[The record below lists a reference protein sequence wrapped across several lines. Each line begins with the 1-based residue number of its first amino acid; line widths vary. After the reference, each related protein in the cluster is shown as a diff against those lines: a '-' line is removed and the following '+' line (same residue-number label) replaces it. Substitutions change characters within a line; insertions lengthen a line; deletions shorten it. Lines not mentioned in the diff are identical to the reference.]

1 MTWFDTDEIL
11 ILSGSHGSLS
21 PIHNLYISIF
31 SLFRAVYCLV
41 QPSSRHPSRKRLS
54 SHLAPLT
61 LILKKGGKT
70 IETICLDFK
79 ELGRESSNLGQ
90 VGIRSTWEI
99 SEKTPVPQWSL
110 SLKPPT
116 PTPQR
121 GSLKREAPC

>member
-1 MTWFDTDEIL
+1 MA
-11 ILSGSHGSLS
+11 LSLPS
-21 PIHNLYISIF
+21 IICISQSF
-31 SLFRAVYCLV
+31 HYSGQSTAWCNQVPATPV
-41 QPSSRHPSRKRLS
+41 EKRLS
-54 SHLAPLT
+54 SHLAALT